1 MLEVPRGTREVAL
14 SATAVDKEGAQVT
27 LDGQHGRG
35 YASAVLKLNPSAP
48 YKRLKIRVEAADE
61 VTALDYV
68 LVVAMTEHSKWAM
81 LEDLVVSGCE
91 GGLLP
96 KFEID
101 VFRYRCL
108 LNNEAQVLKVIP
120 TVMWMPGFDQ
130 KLQISIKDKEWTS
143 GNVFQQPLNDEGKA
157 EVDIAVLASD
167 RKHKAIYYVSA
178 QGSPLKERG
187 RLFTTL
193 EPPPKEAP
201 PTPLPKYRFRSTTS
215 PSAPSPAQTPPP
227 PQPQRAP
234 RSTTERASISTSRPS
249 MAPAVPMS
257 LPLPRWPDGLPLS
270 GIHLPIPE
278 LQLSGL
284 LPASAADSA
293 SVAGVLAAGGSM
305 AALFA
310 SHELTSFMLL
320 LKELQFLAISHQAA
334 GDSYYALLTQ
344 PFRVFLLEIDW
355 PGLEVCEEKR
365 ELALEGDCR
374 TLPNE
379 KAAEAT
385 MVWLASL
392 PPAFLLLALGCLEA
406 SWEERLLRKS
416 QLRGLGLRGLRIKAL
431 PLALILLDVGL
442 LGLAESSKAF
452 LPNTAVK
459 VSIFGPGRLLISG
472 VLSASMLRWL
482 CWGVALGFCG
492 FGAAQ
497 LLRLQLSGLL
507 CWSPKLGKFA
517 DPTTLAVTLRDSA
530 YPRPA
535 ATAWAAMAEA
545 CDGFT
550 ELRAA

>member
-1 MLEVPRGTREVAL
+1 
-14 SATAVDKEGAQVT
+14 
-27 LDGQHGRG
+27 
-35 YASAVLKLNPSAP
+35 
-48 YKRLKIRVEAADE
+48 
-61 VTALDYV
+61 
-68 LVVAMTEHSKWAM
+68 
-81 LEDLVVSGCE
+81 
-91 GGLLP
+91 
-96 KFEID
+96 
-101 VFRYRCL
+101 
-108 LNNEAQVLKVIP
+108 
-120 TVMWMPGFDQ
+120 
-130 KLQISIKDKEWTS
+130 
-143 GNVFQQPLNDEGKA
+143 
-157 EVDIAVLASD
+157 
-167 RKHKAIYYVSA
+167 
-178 QGSPLKERG
+178 
-187 RLFTTL
+187 
-193 EPPPKEAP
+193 
-201 PTPLPKYRFRSTTS
+201 
-215 PSAPSPAQTPPP
+215 
-227 PQPQRAP
+227 
-234 RSTTERASISTSRPS
+234 
-249 MAPAVPMS
+249 
-257 LPLPRWPDGLPLS
+257 
-270 GIHLPIPE
+270 
-278 LQLSGL
+278 
-284 LPASAADSA
+284 
-293 SVAGVLAAGGSM
+293 M

-355 PGLEVCEEKR
+355 PGLEVCLLESAHDGR
-365 ELALEGDCR
+365 EPRDALEGDCR

-385 MVWLASL
+385 MVWLATL

-459 VSIFGPGRLLISG
+459 VSVFGPGRLLMSG
-472 VLSASMLRWL
+472 VLSTSMLRRL

-517 DPTTLAVTLRDSA
+517 DPKTLAVTLRESA

-545 CDGFT
+545 CDGLT
-550 ELRAA
+550 ELRAAVPVCGPEREVLRLTGSSAK